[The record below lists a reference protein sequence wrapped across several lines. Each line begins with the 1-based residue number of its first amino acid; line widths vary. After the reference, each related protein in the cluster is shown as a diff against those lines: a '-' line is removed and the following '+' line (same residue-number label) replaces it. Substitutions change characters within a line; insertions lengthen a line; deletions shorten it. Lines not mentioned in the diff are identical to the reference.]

1 MESTPVP
8 MPPQI
13 KSQKVQVI
21 AVLMLISGIIN
32 VLIGLGLVAGL
43 ALSLVLICCSPVGL
57 LPMALGIFEL
67 VYAIRLLSSGTEPQS
82 FATMQVIA
90 ILEIASILAGNF
102 ISLVIGIVNLVMLN
116 NPEVRPSFK

>member
-1 MESTPVP
+1 MESTPVST
-8 MPPQI
+8 PPQI

-32 VLIGLGLVAGL
+32 VLIGLGLAAGL
-43 ALSLVLICCSPVGL
+43 ALSVVLICCSPVGL

-67 VYAIRLLSSGTEPQS
+67 IHAIRLLGSGTEPPS
-82 FATMQVIA
+82 YATVQVIA
-90 ILEIASILAGNF
+90 ILEIVAILAGNF

-116 NPEVRPSFK
+116 DPEVRPSFK

>member
-1 MESTPVP
+1 MESTPIP
-8 MPPQI
+8 IPPQI

-82 FATMQVIA
+82 YATMQVIA
-90 ILEIASILAGNF
+90 ILEIVSILAGNF

-116 NPEVRPSFK
+116 DPEVRPSFK

>member
-1 MESTPVP
+1 MESTPIP
-8 MPPQI
+8 TPPQI

-82 FATMQVIA
+82 YATMQVIA
-90 ILEIASILAGNF
+90 ILEIVSILAGNF
-102 ISLVIGIVNLVMLN
+102 ISLVIGIINLVLLN
-116 NPEVRPSFK
+116 DPEVHQSFK

>member
-1 MESTPVP
+1 MESTPVST
-8 MPPQI
+8 PPQI

-67 VYAIRLLSSGTEPQS
+67 IYAIRLLSSGTEPPS

-90 ILEIASILAGNF
+90 ILEIVSILAGNF

-116 NPEVRPSFK
+116 DPEVRPSFK

>member
-1 MESTPVP
+1 MESTPIP
-8 MPPQI
+8 TPPQI

-90 ILEIASILAGNF
+90 ILEIVSILAGNF

-116 NPEVRPSFK
+116 DPEVRPSFK

>member
-1 MESTPVP
+1 MESTPIP
-8 MPPQI
+8 IPPQI

-90 ILEIASILAGNF
+90 ILEIVSILAGNF

-116 NPEVRPSFK
+116 DPEVRPSFK

>member
-8 MPPQI
+8 TPPQI

-43 ALSLVLICCSPVGL
+43 ALSLVLICCSPVGF

-67 VYAIRLLSSGTEPQS
+67 IYAVRLLGSGTEPLS
-82 FATMQVIA
+82 YATMQVIA
-90 ILEIASILAGNF
+90 ILEIVSILAGNF

-116 NPEVRPSFK
+116 DPEVRPSFK

>member
-8 MPPQI
+8 TPPRI
-13 KSQKVQVI
+13 KSQKVQII

-82 FATMQVIA
+82 YATMQVIA
-90 ILEIASILAGNF
+90 ILEIVSILAGNF

-116 NPEVRPSFK
+116 DPEVRPSFK

>member
-1 MESTPVP
+1 MESTPVST
-8 MPPQI
+8 PPQI

-43 ALSLVLICCSPVGL
+43 ALSVVLICCSPVGL
-57 LPMALGIFEL
+57 LPLALGIFEL
-67 VYAIRLLSSGTEPQS
+67 IYSIRLLSSGTEPPS
-82 FATMQVIA
+82 YATMQVIA
-90 ILEIASILAGNF
+90 ILEIVSILAGNF

-116 NPEVRPSFK
+116 DPEVRLSIK

>member
-8 MPPQI
+8 APAQA

-21 AVLMLISGIIN
+21 AILMLISGIIN
-32 VLIGLGLVAGL
+32 VMIGLGLVAGL
-43 ALSLVLICCSPVGL
+43 ALSLVLICCAPVGF

-67 VYAIRLLSSGTEPQS
+67 IYSIRLLGSGTERPS
-82 FATMQVIA
+82 FATAQVIA
-90 ILEIASILAGNF
+90 ILEIVSILAGNL

-116 NPEVRPSFK
+116 DPEVRPSFQ

>member
-8 MPPQI
+8 TPPRI

-43 ALSLVLICCSPVGL
+43 ALSVLLICCSPVGL

-67 VYAIRLLSSGTEPQS
+67 IYAVRLLGSSTEPPS
-82 FATMQVIA
+82 YATMQVIA
-90 ILEIASILAGNF
+90 ILEIVSILAGNF
-102 ISLVIGIVNLVMLN
+102 ISLVIGIVNLIMLN
-116 NPEVRPSFK
+116 DPEVRPSFK

>member
-8 MPPQI
+8 TPPQI

-21 AVLMLISGIIN
+21 AVLMLINGIIN
-32 VLIGLGLVAGL
+32 VLIGLGLAAGL
-43 ALSLVLICCSPVGL
+43 ALSVVLICCSPVGL

-67 VYAIRLLSSGTEPQS
+67 IYAIRLLGSGTEPPAY
-82 FATMQVIA
+82 ATVQVIA
-90 ILEIASILAGNF
+90 ILEIVAILAGNF

-116 NPEVRPSFK
+116 DPEVRPSFK

>member
-1 MESTPVP
+1 MESTPIP
-8 MPPQI
+8 TPPQI

-67 VYAIRLLSSGTEPQS
+67 VYAIRLLSSGTEPPS
-82 FATMQVIA
+82 YATMQVIA
-90 ILEIASILAGNF
+90 ILEIVSILAGNF

-116 NPEVRPSFK
+116 DPEVRPSFK

>member
-1 MESTPVP
+1 MESTPVST
-8 MPPQI
+8 PPQI

-32 VLIGLGLVAGL
+32 VLIGLGLAAGL
-43 ALSLVLICCSPVGL
+43 ALSVVLICCSPVGL
-57 LPMALGIFEL
+57 LPIALGIFEL
-67 VYAIRLLSSGTEPQS
+67 IYAIRLLGAGTEPPS

-90 ILEIASILAGNF
+90 ILEIVAILAGNF

-116 NPEVRPSFK
+116 DPEVRPSFK

>member
-1 MESTPVP
+1 MESTPIP
-8 MPPQI
+8 TPPQI

-82 FATMQVIA
+82 YATMQVIA
-90 ILEIASILAGNF
+90 ILEIVSILAGNF

-116 NPEVRPSFK
+116 DPEVRPSFK

>member
-1 MESTPVP
+1 MESTPVST
-8 MPPQI
+8 PPQI

-21 AVLMLISGIIN
+21 GVLMLISGIIN

-67 VYAIRLLSSGTEPQS
+67 IYAIRLLSSGTEPPS

-90 ILEIASILAGNF
+90 ILEIVSILAGNF

-116 NPEVRPSFK
+116 DPEVRPSFK

>member
-1 MESTPVP
+1 
-8 MPPQI
+8 
-13 KSQKVQVI
+13 
-21 AVLMLISGIIN
+21 
-32 VLIGLGLVAGL
+32 IGLGLVAGL

-82 FATMQVIA
+82 YATMQVIA
-90 ILEIASILAGNF
+90 ILEIVSILAGNF

-116 NPEVRPSFK
+116 DPEVRPSFK

>member
-8 MPPQI
+8 AAPQT
-13 KSQKVQVI
+13 KSQKVQI
-21 AVLMLISGIIN
+21 IGILMLISGIFN

-57 LPMALGIFEL
+57 LPLALGIFEL
-67 VYAIRLLSSGTEPQS
+67 IYAVRLLGSAAEPQP
-82 FATMQVIA
+82 FKWIQLIA

-102 ISLVIGIVNLVMLN
+102 ISLVIGIVNLVLLN
-116 NPEVRPSFK
+116 DPETRQSFS